1 MKKNNPQNDNL
12 AVLILAGKVNLP
24 NYNFKSHEY
33 LFNIGN
39 CLALEK
45 ILKNLNCHA
54 ETKIYLAVSKLNS
67 EFKNFLPFKKVTFIE
82 VGNTETVL
90 DSIYKSL
97 EKILEKKI
105 SIIPITTIP
114 ELPNAKTN
122 SCYFGSTKIPKEN
135 WSSISKIDNEN
146 YEFYFKKDAKS
157 FGVFSYPCTGRLIA
171 EKHHLENSIN
181 EIELNQK
188 SDILSLAKILIK
200 KFNYNVIFEKW
211 LDIGHDAT
219 YIDTKLTAMTSRFFN
234 NITYLKENN
243 TILKSSTDLQK
254 ISGEYF
260 FYKNLSNKLRKFFPH
275 LYYESK
281 FGENINKIEMEFVP
295 YPNLAEIYLFKNIG
309 PNSWN
314 RIIESI
320 EKIYKSFYIDEKYK
334 IESDASWLYS
344 SKLLNRFKMTINFI
358 KNSKNTYLNQIL
370 SDGMYV
376 NNIFHTGNLYKTF
389 DSLMKFLKG
398 YEKNLKQYIG
408 HGDLCFNNIL
418 VDQISGC
425 IKLIDPKAYWDKKRN
440 LFGLVDPNYDLAKLN
455 HSYRY
460 LYDSVVN
467 KLYSIN
473 IVKNNVELSI
483 YAPSEYDLV
492 NSLFDQIIINK
503 NIDVDL
509 LRYLTASLFISM
521 LPLHEEDQDRFLC
534 LAILGSIVFNK
545 IDIRKFIVKI

>member
-1 MKKNNPQNDNL
+1 MKKNNPKNDNL

-45 ILKNLNCHA
+45 ILKNLNCDA
-54 ETKIYLAVSKLNS
+54 ETIIYLAVSKLNS
-67 EFKNFLPFKKVTFIE
+67 EFKKFLPFKKVTFIE
-82 VGNTETVL
+82 VGNTETIL

-135 WSSISKIDNEN
+135 WSSISKIDSEN
-146 YEFYFKKDAKS
+146 YEFYFKKDSKS
-157 FGVFSYPCTGRLIA
+157 YGVFSYPCTGRLIA
-171 EKHHLENSIN
+171 EKHHLEKSIN
-181 EIELNQK
+181 EIELNKK

-200 KFNYNVIFEKW
+200 KFNYNIVFEKW

-281 FGENINKIEMEFVP
+281 FSENIKKIEMEFVP

-320 EKIYKSFYIDEKYK
+320 EKIYNSFYIDEKYK

-344 SKLLNRFKMTINFI
+344 SKLLNRFKMTTNFI

-473 IVKNNVELSI
+473 IDKNNVELSI

-503 NIDVDL
+503 NIDDDL

-521 LPLHEEDQDRFLC
+521 LPLHKEDQDRFLC

>member
-1 MKKNNPQNDNL
+1 MKKNNPKNDNL

-45 ILKNLNCHA
+45 ILKNLNCDA
-54 ETKIYLAVSKLNS
+54 ETIIYLAVSKLNS
-67 EFKNFLPFKKVTFIE
+67 EFKKFLPFKKVTFIE

-135 WSSISKIDNEN
+135 WSSISKIDSEN
-146 YEFYFKKDAKS
+146 YEFYFKKDSKS
-157 FGVFSYPCTGRLIA
+157 YGVFSYPCTGRLIA
-171 EKHHLENSIN
+171 EKHHLEKSIN
-181 EIELNQK
+181 EIELNKK

-200 KFNYNVIFEKW
+200 KFNYNIVFEKW

-254 ISGEYF
+254 IRGEYF

-281 FGENINKIEMEFVP
+281 FSENINKIEMEFVP

-320 EKIYKSFYIDEKYK
+320 EKIYNSFYIDEKYK

-344 SKLLNRFKMTINFI
+344 SKLLNRFKMTTNFI

-473 IVKNNVELSI
+473 IDKNNVEISI

-503 NIDVDL
+503 NIDDDL
-509 LRYLTASLFISM
+509 LRHLTASLFISM
-521 LPLHEEDQDRFLC
+521 LPLHKEDQDRFLC